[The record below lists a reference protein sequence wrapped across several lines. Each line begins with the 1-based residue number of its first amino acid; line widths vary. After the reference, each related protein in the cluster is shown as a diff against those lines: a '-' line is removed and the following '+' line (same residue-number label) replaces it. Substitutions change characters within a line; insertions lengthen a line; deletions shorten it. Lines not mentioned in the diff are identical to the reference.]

1 MKQYFTQWLL
11 LLTLFTVEKNSS
23 YDTKKKKLIN
33 IDYSSKSG
41 SELSLDIQH
50 LLSIFVKAQSQ
61 TFRGSPEMQP

>member
-1 MKQYFTQWLL
+1 MTQ
-11 LLTLFTVEKNSS
+11 
-23 YDTKKKKLIN
+23 KKKKIIN
-33 IDYSSKSG
+33 IDYNSKSG